1 MLVNTKLEA
10 GGHKDQ
16 SMILANA
23 TKNVLSAISFALR
36 GALNGMLRD
45 TLKPLYFIVRDVAF
59 ALRSAGEKQ

>member
-1 MLVNTKLEA
+1 
-10 GGHKDQ
+10 
-16 SMILANA
+16 MILANA

-45 TLKPLYFIVRDVAF
+45 TLKPIYFIVRDVAF